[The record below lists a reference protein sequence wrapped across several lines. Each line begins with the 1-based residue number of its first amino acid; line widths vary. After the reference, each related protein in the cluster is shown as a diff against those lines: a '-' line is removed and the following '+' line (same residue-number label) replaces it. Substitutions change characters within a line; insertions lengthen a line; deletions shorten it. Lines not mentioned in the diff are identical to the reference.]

1 MGCEPQFKT
10 HSMAKKRR
18 KPQTTATQTKARLPV
33 ILYSVAAVL
42 TLVGLADATYL
53 TASHFSGETV
63 TCVGT
68 MGCSDVLSSA
78 YAKIGPVPL
87 AAFGVLAYFTAFSAA
102 VLAAFRFPRARG
114 VLMVAVGAMFLA
126 SLWLLYVQAFILHA
140 FCSYCLLSAALTFA
154 LAGIVIVAPPVER
167 GDV

>member
-1 MGCEPQFKT
+1 
-10 HSMAKKRR
+10 MAKKRR
-18 KPQTTATQTKARLPV
+18 KPQPTAPATGGKLPV
-33 ILYSVAAVL
+33 ILYSLAAVL

-68 MGCSDVLSSA
+68 IGCSDVLASA
-78 YAKIGPVPL
+78 YARIGKVPL

-114 VLMVAVGAMFLA
+114 VLMIAVGAMFLT
-126 SLWLLYVQAFILHA
+126 SLWLLYVQAFVLHA

-154 LAGIVIVAPPVER
+154 LAGIVIVAPPIARET
-167 GDV
+167 

>member
-1 MGCEPQFKT
+1 
-10 HSMAKKRR
+10 MAKKRR
-18 KPQTTATQTKARLPV
+18 KSQVSSRPQPAGSKLPV
-33 ILYSVAAVL
+33 ILYSLAAVL

-68 MGCSDVLSSA
+68 MGCSDVLGSA
-78 YAKIGPVPL
+78 YAKIGSIPL

-102 VLAAFRFPRARG
+102 VLAAFRFPRARA
-114 VLMVAVGAMFLA
+114 VLMIAVGAMFLT
-126 SLWLLYVQAFILHA
+126 SLWLLYVQAFVLHA

-154 LAGIVIVAPPVER
+154 LAGIVIVAPPIEGAPAGPR
-167 GDV
+167 

>member
-1 MGCEPQFKT
+1 
-10 HSMAKKRR
+10 MAKKRR
-18 KPQTTATQTKARLPV
+18 KTPAGAQPRSVGSRLPV
-33 ILYSVAAVL
+33 ILYSIAAVL

-68 MGCSDVLSSA
+68 MGCSDVLGSA
-78 YAKIGPVPL
+78 YAKIGNVPL
-87 AAFGVLAYFTAFSAA
+87 AAFGIVAYFTAFSAA
-102 VLAAFRFPRARG
+102 VLAAFGFARARA
-114 VLMVAVGAMFLA
+114 VLMIAVGAMFLT
-126 SLWLLYVQAFILHA
+126 SLWLLYVQAFVLHA

-167 GDV
+167 ENG